1 MPDAALAAT
10 ERQFQ
15 GLLGAAAGPRGV
27 RLELFALN
35 GPERGGAA
43 RRRLERGYGDLAA
56 LRAADL
62 DLLVVTGAQPHGGRV
77 EDEPVFAE
85 AAALAD
91 HAREVRLPT
100 VWSCLAAHVAAFRL
114 FGAQRRPLATKLS
127 GVFAFEAAHG
137 HPLTAGAARA
147 LVPHS
152 RVNGLCEAELRA
164 RGCSILTRSPHH
176 GVDAFAVEDG
186 ALFVFLQGHPE
197 YGPEVLGLEWRR
209 DLRLALERG
218 AAPPAP
224 PSSYF
229 TPEAEAALSAAA
241 AEGPAALVAAAAT
254 APLRP
259 AAWRPFAEGLW
270 RSVLETAALS
280 RGADLPA

>member
-10 ERQFQ
+10 ERQFA
-15 GLLGAAAGPRGV
+15 GLLAAAAGPCGV
-27 RLELFALN
+27 RLELFALK
-35 GPERGGAA
+35 GPERGDAA

-62 DLLVVTGAQPHGGRV
+62 DLLVVTGAQPHAGPV
-77 EDEPVFAE
+77 EEEPVFPE
-85 AAALAD
+85 AAALAV

-100 VWSCLAAHVAAFRL
+100 VWSCLAAHAAAFRL
-114 FGAQRRPLATKLS
+114 FGAQRRPLPAKLS
-127 GVFAFEAAHG
+127 GVFAFESAHG
-137 HPLTAGAARA
+137 HPLTAGSARM

-152 RVNGLCEAELRA
+152 RLNGLCEAELRA
-164 RGCSILTRSPHH
+164 KGCSILTRSQHH
-176 GVDAFAVEDG
+176 GVDAFAAEDG

-209 DLRLALERG
+209 DLRLALANG

-229 TPEAEAALSAAA
+229 TPEAEAALAAAA
-241 AEGPAALVAAAAT
+241 AEGPKALIAAAA
-254 APLRP
+254 AASLRP
-259 AAWRPFAEGLW
+259 AAWRPFAEGFW
-270 RSVLETAALS
+270 RALLETAVLS
-280 RGADLPA
+280 RRAARPA